1 MWNDDR
7 KRLGKR
13 YSYKMWTKWVNIGMI
28 CVYAVVQCI
37 LKTFTI
43 FIAFQRFVNGSV
55 WHKMQYLRRFEHRTS
70 RSTFIAEKNTRDYKH
85 VWWKNVIKTN
95 LFGVSYWRQFLVLST
110 IFHFYRWIRAFGNA
124 ILRSLKEKMMLFY
137 GLSLPVLFDSLRIRP
152 ETVSVCT
159 IKGHS

>member
-7 KRLGKR
+7 KRPGKR
-13 YSYKMWTKWVNIGMI
+13 YSYKMRTKWVNIGMI

-37 LKTFTI
+37 LITFTI
-43 FIAFQRFVNGSV
+43 FIAVQRFVNGSV

-70 RSTFIAEKNTRDYKH
+70 RSTFIAKKTPGIINTYDEKS
-85 VWWKNVIKTN
+85 VIKTN
-95 LFGVSYWRQFLVLST
+95 LFRVSHWRQFLVLST
-110 IFHFYRWIRAFGNA
+110 IFHFYHWIRAFGNA
-124 ILRSLKEKMMLFY
+124 ILRPLKEKMMLFY